1 MNTVQSYKIGYFSPE
16 LLEEMESETPYISH
30 VINYIRYSLPIYGET
45 LYTDLY
51 SIVDLMDNIHDF
63 PNSEYFTEEYL
74 MDNGVTYEDIIS
86 FIDYCNYLDIKV
98 VEINK

>member
-16 LLEEMESETPYISH
+16 LLEEMMLETPYIPQ
-30 VINYIRYSLPIYGET
+30 VINYIRSSLPIYGET

-63 PNSEYFTEEYL
+63 LNSEYFTEEYL
-74 MDNGVTYEDIIS
+74 MDNGVTYKDIIS

-98 VEINK
+98 VEVNK